1 MTNLYAHRDKNK
13 LTFSIDADEIHVF
26 LAILLLSGYNSIS
39 IFYLPMGMA
48 TGKTIQ
54 VISPRPR
61 TCMYWESNAF
71 VHWSPLTNIMSR
83 NRFDEVMACF
93 HLCDNDNLDRSD
105 KMSKVRPFL
114 NLINKRCL
122 DNHYNLTNLSVND
135 PSYPI
140 SVEIVVS
147 NAFKISRY
155 VWPTRYGFWW
165 KNRVTS
171 FSSTSI
177 KGQNFVARNDPQRK
191 RGASARRLYSSYLM
205 LCRRRIVSCIHGQ
218 LFLQHAPFEIFR
230 SE

>member
-13 LTFSIDADEIHVF
+13 LTFSIDAAEIHVF
-26 LAILLLSGYNSIS
+26 LAILLLSGY
-39 IFYLPMGMA
+39 
-48 TGKTIQ
+48 
-54 VISPRPR
+54 SPRPR
-61 TCMYWESNAF
+61 TRMYWESNTF
-71 VHWSPLTNIMSR
+71 VHCSPLTNIMSR
-83 NRFDEVMACF
+83 NRFEEVMACF

-135 PSYPI
+135 PCYPI

-171 FSSTSI
+171 FSSTRI
-177 KGQNFVARNDPQRK
+177 KGQNIVARNDPQRK
-191 RGASARRLYSSYLM
+191 RGVSARRLYSSYLM
-205 LCRRRIVSCIHGQ
+205 WCRKENRIMYSWTTFFATCA
-218 LFLQHAPFEIFR
+218 FWNF
-230 SE
+230 